1 MQTRSTQRSSEGALI
16 APGAFWCVA
25 LRGDPTVEGVDEAD
39 RRRTR
44 RPTQEAPPR
53 QRAQDLA
60 EARAASREGA
70 VVLSRLPGPA
80 GRRGNRPAPADTAW
94 AALTPGPFPL
104 LQDHRRLQ
112 FHVPVHL
119 ASRTA
124 RVRACA

>member
-1 MQTRSTQRSSEGALI
+1 MQTRSTQRSSEAALI

-25 LRGDPTVEGVDEAD
+25 LRGYPSVEDADEAEG
-39 RRRTR
+39 RRAR

-60 EARAASREGA
+60 EARGASRKGGL
-70 VVLSRLPGPA
+70 VLSGLPGPA
-80 GRRGNRPAPADTAW
+80 GRRRNRSAPADAAG
-94 AALTPGPFPL
+94 AALAPRPLPL

-119 ASRTA
+119 ASRAT
-124 RVRACA
+124 RLRPGT